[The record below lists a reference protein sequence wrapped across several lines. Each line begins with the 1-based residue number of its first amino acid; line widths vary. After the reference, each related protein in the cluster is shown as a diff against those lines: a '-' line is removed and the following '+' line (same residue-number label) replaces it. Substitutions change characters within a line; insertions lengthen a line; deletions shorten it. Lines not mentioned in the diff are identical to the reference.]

1 MRQKILILIPLAFFL
16 FLSVQLPA
24 MPPHPGNTTPTGTER
39 PAPVEASA
47 EPLYKSLSRSP
58 AAMRSSPIASGT
70 VKVLVILIDFPNM
83 QMDDLSTSTFFKEL
97 LENPDNPE
105 ALSMTK
111 YYKDM
116 SNENLILS
124 FEVFG
129 PYTASNNYEIYGQ
142 NDSNG
147 YDKYPAT
154 LVGEAID
161 LANPDVDYSEFTTV
175 DGYLPS
181 IIIIHAGQGE
191 EYLGNESTI
200 WSHNW
205 NLNDAKNSG
214 DGTGQRECD
223 GVYINNYTIQPEYN
237 RDPGDA
243 TIGVFCHEFGH
254 VLGLP
259 DLYDISGKTNGVG
272 AWSLMASGSWGSGLG
287 EDGEDPAPLLA
298 WERYFAGGSDWITIT
313 TLSTDVSD
321 QEINDIKTT
330 NTAYR
335 IPLGSSGQYLLL
347 EGKKKIVDTS
357 GWVVPESGILITQ
370 INENIINRYMGTNN
384 VNTGYDYVHGVNVI
398 EAKSDYYD
406 DAGRGTLWRK
416 SIPTYGTMTFSL
428 ETRNFIAPSSSKL
441 SRPIKAFPLSRSE
454 KITGILILLFTA
466 FITFFISKSG
476 KKSTSFRFSLAFIP
490 FLLIISSCPNDSSG
504 VSYPLVSHPNT
515 NYYKSEDIYSK
526 VGISGVTISNISSK
540 GSFPITFDLVP

>member
-1 MRQKILILIPLAFFL
+1 MRLTRILIFTPLTFFL

-24 MPPHPGNTTPTGTER
+24 MPPHPGNTNPSGRER

-70 VKVLVILIDFPNM
+70 VKVLVILVDFPNM
-83 QMDDLSTSTFFKEL
+83 QMDDLSNSAFFKEL
-97 LENPDNPE
+97 LENSDNPG

-116 SNENLILS
+116 SNENLTLTLD
-124 FEVFG
+124 VFG
-129 PYTASNNYEIYGQ
+129 PYTASNNYEYYGE
-142 NDSNG
+142 NDSND

-161 LANPDVDYSEFTTV
+161 LANPYVNYSEYTTV
-175 DGYLPS
+175 GGYLPTV
-181 IIIIHAGQGE
+181 IIIHAGQGE
-191 EYLGNESTI
+191 EWLGAEDTI

-214 DGTGQRECD
+214 DGTGERNYD
-223 GVYINNYTIQPEYN
+223 GVKINNYTIQPEYN

-272 AWSLMASGSWGSGLG
+272 AWSLMASGSWGSG
-287 EDGEDPAPLLA
+287 DGEDPAPLLA

-313 TLSTDVSD
+313 TLSTDVSG

-347 EGKKKIVDTS
+347 EGKKRIVDTS
-357 GWVVPESGILITQ
+357 GWVVHETGILITQ
-370 INENIINRYMGTNN
+370 INENIINRYLGTNN

-398 EAKSDYYD
+398 EAKSNYYD

-416 SIPTYGTMTFSL
+416 SDPTYGTMTFSL
-428 ETRNFIAPSSSKL
+428 ETRNFIAPSSSRL
-441 SRPIKAFPLSRSE
+441 SETLTAFPVSPPERMTS
-454 KITGILILLFTA
+454 ILIFSLL
-466 FITFFISKSG
+466 ISLIFFILKTVGKSL
-476 KKSTSFRFSLAFIP
+476 FRLSLAFIP
-490 FLLIISSCPNDSSG
+490 FLLIISSCPNESSG

-526 VGISGVTISNISSK
+526 VGNSGVTISNISSK
-540 GSFPITFDLVP
+540 DSFPITFDLDMP